1 MNITARKIGND
12 CALVELEL
20 GPPHNQKIE
29 LGTYSKYAL
38 LRFTQELEH
47 DMDWLNDV
55 ANKLNTPNAEHEPR
69 AVASRAP
76 CSCSASGGAK

>member
-1 MNITARKIGND
+1 MKLAARIIGRD

-38 LRFTQELEH
+38 LRFMQELEH

-55 ANKLNTPNAEHEPR
+55 ANKLHTPNAAAHR
-69 AVASRAP
+69 TD
-76 CSCSASGGAK
+76 GAAGESP